1 MSAARVLV
9 VDDDENMGRACSRLF
24 QRMGHLCE
32 QATSVADAL
41 ERLSEDDYDLV
52 LSDLVMPG
60 EDGLSLLKKVRE
72 RYPALPVILMTGYGT
87 IESAVSAMKE
97 GATNYITKPFD
108 RDELEAAVHGVLEHR
123 RLAAQVQ
130 TLERRL
136 ADDDPAPELLG
147 TSPAMLAVK
156 DLVRAAARMPS
167 TVLVI
172 GASGTGKELVAR
184 AIHQASPRSRRP
196 FIPVNCGALPD
207 GLAESELF
215 GNVKG
220 AYTGAGVARDGLFR
234 AADGGTIFLDEI
246 GEMPPDLQVKLLRV
260 LQENAVRPVGGT
272 REAPVDVRVVAATN
286 QSPQEAIA
294 AGRLR
299 EDLYYR
305 LAVLTVEVPPLAA
318 RADDVPYLAERFLE
332 RFRERYGGGPVTF
345 DERAAAALR
354 QHSWPGNV
362 RELENAIDRA
372 FAVAGDTEIIELK
385 HLPEAVRDACEGGGA
400 SSIGSAGGP
409 TTFKEGEAVLIRKA
423 LRDAEG
429 NKTRAAKSLGISR
442 PLLYKRMKEYG
453 IDPDSL

>member
-9 VDDDENMGRACSRLF
+9 VDDDENMGRACARLF
-24 QRMGHLCE
+24 QRMGHLCDHVTGV
-32 QATSVADAL
+32 QDAL
-41 ERLSEDDYDLV
+41 ERLDDDEYDLV
-52 LSDLVMPG
+52 LTDLVMPG
-60 EDGLSLLKKVRE
+60 EDGLSLLKQVKE
-72 RYPALPVILMTGYGT
+72 RAPTLPVILMTGYGT
-87 IESAVSAMKE
+87 IESAVAAMKE

-123 RLAAQVQ
+123 RLATQVE

-147 TSPAMLAVK
+147 TSAPMLALK
-156 DLVRAAARMPS
+156 DLVRAAARTPS
-167 TVLVI
+167 PVLVI
-172 GASGTGKELVAR
+172 GASGTGKELVAK
-184 AIHQASPRSRRP
+184 AIHQASKRGRRA
-196 FIPVNCGALPD
+196 FVPVNCGALPD

-286 QSPQEAIA
+286 QSPREAIE

-305 LAVLTVEVPPLAA
+305 LNVLTIEVPPLAA

-332 RFRERYGGGPVTF
+332 RFRERYGGGPTGF
-345 DERAAAALR
+345 DPRAAEALR
-354 QHSWPGNV
+354 QHGWPGNV

-372 FAVAGDTEIIELK
+372 FAVAGDADTIELR
-385 HLPEAVRDACEGGGA
+385 HLPEAVRDACDGGGA
-400 SSIGSAGGP
+400 TALGTAAGP

-423 LRDAEG
+423 LREADG
-429 NKTRAAKSLGISR
+429 NKTRAAKALGISR

-453 IDPDSL
+453 IDPDTV